1 MMVFTGSA
9 HAATPPDSC
18 FQFNSGTNTIEDYYD
33 NEGNNGAN
41 PACPR
46 DVDIPATIGG
56 DAVTIIG
63 SGSFVVKNITAVTIP
78 SSVTTIEQNAFVFN
92 SINSLS
98 LPNSVI
104 SIQDNAF
111 AHNDLTSLSLPNSVT
126 TIGSGAFGGNHIE
139 SVVLPSSVISLDVA
153 AFAVQA
159 PPGYNFYMSFVA
171 SDFAGVQ
178 AAYDV
183 MYFVKVYTEDPTN
196 PNNLVSGTFTETAY
210 TIDFNNNGSL
220 DDSMGGH
227 IINPVAASLSYKDTT
242 GNSLL
247 PDSLQTGSGGLT
259 DYMVK
264 NNPNNELERYYRL
277 GSQQTFTPP
286 SINGFITPASASFA
300 LNTAPTTSHNFV
312 YQPNIVAGTNTS
324 GSKLAATGQALK
336 TAVFAAVTLI
346 LSGAFMARRMLKK
359 RA

>member
-1 MMVFTGSA
+1 MKHNTTQHKNLLSLAKKCRSESLLVALFAVGTMMVFTGSA

-159 PPGYNFYMSFVA
+159 PPGYHFYMSFAA
-171 SDFAGVQ
+171 SDFASRRRH
-178 AAYDV
+178 
-183 MYFVKVYTEDPTN
+183 TR
-196 PNNLVSGTFTETAY
+196 SC
-210 TIDFNNNGSL
+210 
-220 DDSMGGH
+220 
-227 IINPVAASLSYKDTT
+227 
-242 GNSLL
+242 
-247 PDSLQTGSGGLT
+247 
-259 DYMVK
+259 
-264 NNPNNELERYYRL
+264 
-277 GSQQTFTPP
+277 
-286 SINGFITPASASFA
+286 
-300 LNTAPTTSHNFV
+300 
-312 YQPNIVAGTNTS
+312 
-324 GSKLAATGQALK
+324 
-336 TAVFAAVTLI
+336 I
-346 LSGAFMARRMLKK
+346 L
-359 RA
+359 